1 MEVSG
6 RGGWGLFTFPDA
18 LKASIFWV
26 RLQRG
31 PPLKGESVKQR
42 SVLSAIKGC
51 IDMPRNKLEHHL
63 AQLLL
68 VRIPWQGLC
77 TVSAVPHGGQQF
89 EEDTSASYHFK
100 VPAYRHSV
108 SLHLK
113 AETQMAAQ
121 ASVWFTQEVLELEMG
136 KPPHRHQ
143 STTSLHTAAGWL
155 G

>member
-1 MEVSG
+1 
-6 RGGWGLFTFPDA
+6 
-18 LKASIFWV
+18 
-26 RLQRG
+26 
-31 PPLKGESVKQR
+31 
-42 SVLSAIKGC
+42 
-51 IDMPRNKLEHHL
+51 MPRNKLEQHL

-89 EEDTSASYHFK
+89 EEDTSASHHFK

-121 ASVWFTQEVLELEMG
+121 ASV
-136 KPPHRHQ
+136 
-143 STTSLHTAAGWL
+143 
-155 G
+155 